1 MIQAMSIE
9 MSDLVG
15 PLLGRAHARLRAQ
28 VDAALATHDLHAR
41 QFGAL
46 VVLAAEGPL
55 SQRRLGAVQGVDRT
69 TTVAVLDALQARGLV
84 ERRRNP
90 SDRRV
95 YTVHLTADGR
105 RVLRKAEGAVLRAE
119 QRFLAALGPDGEQLK
134 DLLRRLLDEPPSR

>member
-15 PLLGRAHARLRAQ
+15 PLLGRAHDRLRAQ
-28 VDAALATHDLHAR
+28 VDAALAAHDLHAR

-46 VVLAAEGPL
+46 VVLAGGGPM

-69 TTVAVLDALQARGLV
+69 TTVAILDALQERGLI
-84 ERRRNP
+84 ERRRDP

-95 YTVHLTADGR
+95 YLVHLTPEGR
-105 RVLRKAEGAVLRAE
+105 RVLRRAEGEVLRAE
-119 QRFLAALGPDGEQLK
+119 QRFLAA
-134 DLLRRLLDEPPSR
+134 